1 MGKDTGDPSG
11 KSAGFTRREFM
22 YAGGA
27 GALGL
32 YLAGRGGSLLRS
44 APNGKVVDAAGLRA
58 LGVDLPPGAAPLSDQ
73 FLVGYYNS
81 IGQTFKALDFYET
94 VYSKAPL
101 GDNFN
106 IPLVRL
112 TSDYKL
118 VPGAAT
124 SWGQTSPTT
133 WEFHI
138 TPGIMWSDGN
148 ELTANDYVETIR
160 YSAPIPI

>member
-1 MGKDTGDPSG
+1 MASRPALRAVSSCTLVEPVLPGLVP
-11 KSAGFTRREFM
+11 RRR
-22 YAGGA
+22 
-27 GALGL
+27 L
-32 YLAGRGGSLLRS
+32 RGSLLRS
-44 APNGKVVDAAGLRA
+44 APNGKVVNAAGLRA
-58 LGVDLPPGAAPLSDQ
+58 LGVDLPRGAAPLSDQ
-73 FLVGYYNS
+73 FLVGYYDS

-112 TSDYKL
+112 TNDYKL

-124 SWGQTSPTT
+124 KWGQTSPTT

-138 TPGIMWSDGN
+138 MPGIMWSDGH
-148 ELTANDYVETIR
+148 ESDCE
-160 YSAPIPI
+160 